1 MDLNQFTCRCM
12 KKTALLLFAFVSPI
26 ILCGQ
31 DFLSDSAAIKISYG
45 STPDRKVEGQNV
57 EIGGSQFE
65 LMTPLYYHEGSNWSF
80 GAGLRYQSTDLDV
93 SSSAFLNE
101 DQLHSLE
108 LALFL
113 SKDYSDT
120 LKGIALFV
128 PGMSGDFDA
137 TGSDAMNYMAL
148 AGVRWKQS
156 ETFQWIF
163 GAFYSTGFDDDMF
176 LPAIGF
182 MWEPSD
188 QMDLVFAGPIL
199 RYRYSLSDSIDL
211 ILGGQFSG
219 NRWLTEADYGSGV
232 TEREFAMTAYRLY
245 TTLQWNPSE
254 KHGVFASIG
263 AELGREV
270 ALKYTNGVESDRDLK
285 SAPSFEVGYRYRF

>member
-1 MDLNQFTCRCM
+1 
-12 KKTALLLFAFVSPI
+12 
-26 ILCGQ
+26 
-31 DFLSDSAAIKISYG
+31 
-45 STPDRKVEGQNV
+45 
-57 EIGGSQFE
+57 
-65 LMTPLYYHEGSNWSF
+65 
-80 GAGLRYQSTDLDV
+80 
-93 SSSAFLNE
+93 
-101 DQLHSLE
+101 
-108 LALFL
+108 
-113 SKDYSDT
+113 
-120 LKGIALFV
+120 
-128 PGMSGDFDA
+128 
-137 TGSDAMNYMAL
+137 MNYMAL

-188 QMDLVFAGPIL
+188 QMYLVFAGPII
-199 RYRYSLSDSIDL
+199 RYRYSLTDSIDW

-219 NRWLTEADYGSGV
+219 NRWKTEGQYVGGNDP
-232 TEREFAMTAYRLY
+232 EFAMTAYRLY
-245 TTLQWNPSE
+245 TTLQWNTSE

-285 SAPSFEVGYRYRF
+285 SAPSFEIGYRYRF

>member
-1 MDLNQFTCRCM
+1 M
-12 KKTALLLFAFVSPI
+12 KKIALIFTLIASHLVLTA
-26 ILCGQ
+26 Q
-31 DFLSDSAAIKISYG
+31 DFISDSAAIKISYG
-45 STPDRKVEGQNV
+45 SSPDRKVEGTNV
-57 EIGGSQFE
+57 EIGGSQWE
-65 LMTPLYYHEGSNWSF
+65 LMTPLYYHDGGDWSF
-80 GAGLRYQSTDLDV
+80 GAGLRYQSTDIDISD
-93 SSSAFLNE
+93 SSFLME
-101 DQLHSLE
+101 DHLQSIE

-128 PGMSGDFDA
+128 PGMAGDFDA

-148 AGVRWKQS
+148 AGVRWQKS

-188 QMDLVFAGPIL
+188 QMDLVFAGPII
-199 RYRYSLSDSIDL
+199 RYRYSLSDSVDW

-219 NRWLTEADYGSGV
+219 NRWKTEGQYTGGNDP
-232 TEREFAMTAYRLY
+232 EFAMTAYRLY

-270 ALKYTNGVESDRDLK
+270 ALKYTNGVESDQDLK
-285 SAPSFEVGYRYRF
+285 SAPSFEIGYRFRF

>member
-1 MDLNQFTCRCM
+1 M
-12 KKTALLLFAFVSPI
+12 KKIALIFTLIASHLALTA
-26 ILCGQ
+26 Q
-31 DFLSDSAAIKISYG
+31 DFISDSAAIKISYG
-45 STPDRKVEGQNV
+45 SSPDRKIEGTNV
-57 EIGGSQFE
+57 EIGGSQWE
-65 LMTPLYYHEGSNWSF
+65 LMTPLYYHDGGDWSF
-80 GAGLRYQSTDLDV
+80 GAGLRYQSTDIDISD
-93 SSSAFLNE
+93 SSFLME
-101 DQLHSLE
+101 DHLQSLE

-128 PGMSGDFDA
+128 PGMAGDFDA

-148 AGVRWKQS
+148 AGVRWQKS

-188 QMDLVFAGPIL
+188 QMDLVFAGPII
-199 RYRYSLSDSIDL
+199 RYRYSLSDSVDW

-219 NRWLTEADYGSGV
+219 NRWKTEGQYTGGNDP
-232 TEREFAMTAYRLY
+232 EFAMTAYRLY
-245 TTLQWNPSE
+245 TTVQWNPSE

-270 ALKYTNGVESDRDLK
+270 ALKYTNGVESDQDLK
-285 SAPSFEVGYRYRF
+285 SAPSFEIGYRFRF

>member
-1 MDLNQFTCRCM
+1 M
-12 KKTALLLFAFVSPI
+12 KKIALIFTLIASHLVLTA
-26 ILCGQ
+26 Q
-31 DFLSDSAAIKISYG
+31 DFISDSAAIKISYG
-45 STPDRKVEGQNV
+45 SSPDRKVEGTNV
-57 EIGGSQFE
+57 EIGGSQWE
-65 LMTPLYYHEGSNWSF
+65 LMTPLYYHDGGDWSF
-80 GAGLRYQSTDLDV
+80 GAGLRYQSTDIDISD
-93 SSSAFLNE
+93 SSFLME
-101 DQLHSLE
+101 DHLQSLE

-128 PGMSGDFDA
+128 PGMAGDFDA

-148 AGVRWKQS
+148 AGVRWQKS

-188 QMDLVFAGPIL
+188 QMDLVFAGPII
-199 RYRYSLSDSIDL
+199 RYRYSLSDSVDW

-219 NRWLTEADYGSGV
+219 NRWKTEGQYAGGNDP
-232 TEREFAMTAYRLY
+232 EFAMTAYRLY

-270 ALKYTNGVESDRDLK
+270 ALKYTNGVESDQDLK
-285 SAPSFEVGYRYRF
+285 SAPSFEIGYRFRF

>member
-1 MDLNQFTCRCM
+1 MN
-12 KKTALLLFAFVSPI
+12 KAALLLLALSSPLFTFA
-26 ILCGQ
+26 Q
-31 DFLSDSAAIKISYG
+31 DFISDSAAIKISYG
-45 STPDRKVEGQNV
+45 STPDRKVEGTNIEV
-57 EIGGSQFE
+57 GGNQWE
-65 LMTPLYYHEGSNWSF
+65 LMTPLYYHDGGNWSF
-80 GAGLRYQSTDLDV
+80 GAGLRYQSTDIDI
-93 SSSAFLNE
+93 SDATFLNE

-128 PGMSGDFDA
+128 PGMAGDFDA
-137 TGSDAMNYMAL
+137 TGNDAMNYMAL
-148 AGVRWKQS
+148 AGVRWLQS

-188 QMDLVFAGPIL
+188 QMDLVFAGPII
-199 RYRYSLSDSIDL
+199 RYRYSLSDSVDWIV
-211 ILGGQFSG
+211 GGQFSG
-219 NRWLTEADYGSGV
+219 NRWLTEADYPTGP

-270 ALKYTNGVESDRDLK
+270 ALKGTGLDIDNDVE
-285 SAPSFEVGYRYRF
+285 SAPSFEIGYRFRF

>member
-1 MDLNQFTCRCM
+1 M
-12 KKTALLLFAFVSPI
+12 KKSVLILIALACPIFVHS
-26 ILCGQ
+26 Q
-31 DFLSDSAAIKISYG
+31 DFMSDSAAVKISYG
-45 STPDRKVEGQNV
+45 SIPDRKVEGTNT
-57 EIGGSQFE
+57 EIGANQWE
-65 LMTPLYYHEGSNWSF
+65 LMTPLYYHGGEDWSF
-80 GAGLRYQSTDLDV
+80 GAGLRYQSTDVEV
-93 SSSAFLNE
+93 SDSTFLNE
-101 DQLHSLE
+101 DRLHSLE

-113 SKDYSDT
+113 SKDYSEK

-137 TGSDAMNYMAL
+137 TGSDAMNYMAM

-176 LPAIGF
+176 LPAVGF

-188 QMDLVFAGPIL
+188 HTDLVFAGPIV
-199 RYRYSLSDSIDL
+199 RYRYSLNDSLDWIV
-211 ILGGQFSG
+211 GGQFSG
-219 NRWLTEADYGSGV
+219 NRWLTEADYVAGPS
-232 TEREFAMTAYRLY
+232 EREFAISAYRLY

-270 ALKYTNGVESDRDLK
+270 ALKGTNLDEDKDLK
-285 SAPSFEVGYRYRF
+285 SAPSFEIGYRFRF

>member
-1 MDLNQFTCRCM
+1 M
-12 KKTALLLFAFVSPI
+12 KKTALIFTLIASHLVLTA
-26 ILCGQ
+26 Q
-31 DFLSDSAAIKISYG
+31 DFISDSAAIKISYG
-45 STPDRKVEGQNV
+45 SSPDRKVEGTNV
-57 EIGGSQFE
+57 EIGGSQWE
-65 LMTPLYYHEGSNWSF
+65 LMTPLYYHDGGDWSF
-80 GAGLRYQSTDLDV
+80 GAGLRYQSTDIDISD
-93 SSSAFLNE
+93 SSFLME
-101 DQLHSLE
+101 DHLQSLE

-128 PGMSGDFDA
+128 PGMAGDFDA

-148 AGVRWKQS
+148 AGVRWQKS

-188 QMDLVFAGPIL
+188 QMDLVFAGPII
-199 RYRYSLSDSIDL
+199 RYRYSLSDSVDW

-219 NRWLTEADYGSGV
+219 NRWKTEGQYTGGNDP
-232 TEREFAMTAYRLY
+232 EFAMTAYRLY

-270 ALKYTNGVESDRDLK
+270 ALKYTNGVESDQDLK
-285 SAPSFEVGYRYRF
+285 SAPSFEIGYRFRF

>member
-1 MDLNQFTCRCM
+1 M
-12 KKTALLLFAFVSPI
+12 KKIALIFTLIAIHLALTA
-26 ILCGQ
+26 Q
-31 DFLSDSAAIKISYG
+31 DFISDSAAIKISYG
-45 STPDRKVEGQNV
+45 SSPDRKIEGTNV
-57 EIGGSQFE
+57 EIGGSQWE
-65 LMTPLYYHEGSNWSF
+65 LMTPLYYHDGGDWSF
-80 GAGLRYQSTDLDV
+80 GAGLRYQSTDIDISD
-93 SSSAFLNE
+93 SSFLME
-101 DQLHSLE
+101 DHLQSLE

-128 PGMSGDFDA
+128 PGMAGDFDA

-148 AGVRWKQS
+148 AGVRWQKS

-188 QMDLVFAGPIL
+188 QMDLVFAGPII
-199 RYRYSLSDSIDL
+199 RYRYSLSDSVDW

-219 NRWLTEADYGSGV
+219 NRWKTEGQYTGGNDP
-232 TEREFAMTAYRLY
+232 EFAMTAYRLY

-270 ALKYTNGVESDRDLK
+270 ALKYTNGVESDQDLK
-285 SAPSFEVGYRYRF
+285 SAPSFEIGYRFRF

>member
-1 MDLNQFTCRCM
+1 M
-12 KKTALLLFAFVSPI
+12 KKSALIFIAMACPIFVHS
-26 ILCGQ
+26 Q
-31 DFLSDSAAIKISYG
+31 DFMSDSAAVKISYG
-45 STPDRKVEGQNV
+45 SIPDRKVEGTNI
-57 EIGGSQFE
+57 EIGANQWE
-65 LMTPLYYHEGSNWSF
+65 LMTPLYYHGGEDWSF
-80 GAGLRYQSTDLDV
+80 GAGLRYQSTDVEV
-93 SSSAFLNE
+93 SDSSFLNE
-101 DQLHSLE
+101 DRLHSLE
-108 LALFL
+108 LAIFL
-113 SKDYSDT
+113 SKDYSEA

-137 TGSDAMNYMAL
+137 TGSDAMNYMAM

-176 LPAIGF
+176 LPAVGF

-188 QMDLVFAGPIL
+188 HTDLVFAGPIV
-199 RYRYSLSDSIDL
+199 RYRYSLNDSLDWIV
-211 ILGGQFSG
+211 GGQFSG
-219 NRWLTEADYGSGV
+219 NRWLTEANYGSGV
-232 TEREFAMTAYRLY
+232 TEREFAITAYRLY

-270 ALKYTNGVESDRDLK
+270 ALKGTNLDEDKDLK
-285 SAPSFEVGYRYRF
+285 SAPSFEIGYRFRF

>member
-1 MDLNQFTCRCM
+1 M
-12 KKTALLLFAFVSPI
+12 KKIALIFTLIASHLVLTA
-26 ILCGQ
+26 Q
-31 DFLSDSAAIKISYG
+31 DFISDSAAIKISYG
-45 STPDRKVEGQNV
+45 SSPDRKVEGTNV
-57 EIGGSQFE
+57 EIGGSQWE
-65 LMTPLYYHEGSNWSF
+65 LMTPLYYHDGGDWSF
-80 GAGLRYQSTDLDV
+80 GAGLRYQSTDIDISD
-93 SSSAFLNE
+93 SSFLME
-101 DQLHSLE
+101 DHLQSLE

-128 PGMSGDFDA
+128 PGMAGDFDA

-148 AGVRWKQS
+148 AGVRWQKS

-188 QMDLVFAGPIL
+188 QMDLVFAGPII
-199 RYRYSLSDSIDL
+199 RYRYSLSDSVDW

-219 NRWLTEADYGSGV
+219 NRWKTEGQYTGGNDP
-232 TEREFAMTAYRLY
+232 EFAMTAYRLY

-270 ALKYTNGVESDRDLK
+270 ALKYTNGVESDQDLK
-285 SAPSFEVGYRYRF
+285 SAPRIEIGYRFRF

>member
-1 MDLNQFTCRCM
+1 MYKRLSS
-12 KKTALLLFAFVSPI
+12 LLFLLPLLAF
-26 ILCGQ
+26 GQ
-31 DFLSDSAAIKISYG
+31 DFISDSAAIKVSYG
-45 STPDRKVEGQNV
+45 SFPDRKIEGTND
-57 EIGGSQFE
+57 EIGASQWE
-65 LMTPLYYHEGSNWSF
+65 LMTPVYYHDGGSWSF
-80 GAGLRYQSTDLDV
+80 GAGLRYQSTDIDFSNADL
-93 SSSAFLNE
+93 LNE
-101 DQLHSLE
+101 DQLHTLE

-148 AGVRWKQS
+148 AGVRWQQS

-163 GAFYSTGFDDDMF
+163 GAYYSTGFDDDMF
-176 LPAIGF
+176 LPAVGF

-188 QMDLVFAGPIL
+188 DMDFVFAGPII
-199 RYRYSLSDSIDL
+199 RYRYSLTDSVDWIV
-211 ILGGQFSG
+211 GGQFSG
-219 NRWLTEADYGSGV
+219 NRWLTEAVYSTGPR
-232 TEREFAMTAYRLY
+232 EREFAMTAYRLY
-245 TTLQWNPSE
+245 TTVQWNPSE

-270 ALKYTNGVESDRDLK
+270 ALKGNGLDIDTDVK
-285 SAPSFEVGYRYRF
+285 SAPSFEIGYRFRF

>member
-1 MDLNQFTCRCM
+1 M
-12 KKTALLLFAFVSPI
+12 KKIALIFTLIASHLVLTA
-26 ILCGQ
+26 Q
-31 DFLSDSAAIKISYG
+31 DFISDSAAIKISYG
-45 STPDRKVEGQNV
+45 SSPDRKVEGTNV
-57 EIGGSQFE
+57 EIGGSQWE
-65 LMTPLYYHEGSNWSF
+65 LMTPLYYHDGGDWSF
-80 GAGLRYQSTDLDV
+80 GAGLRYQSTDIDISD
-93 SSSAFLNE
+93 SSFLME
-101 DQLHSLE
+101 DHLQSLE

-128 PGMSGDFDA
+128 PGMAGDFDA

-148 AGVRWKQS
+148 AGVRWQKS

-188 QMDLVFAGPIL
+188 QMDLVFAGPII
-199 RYRYSLSDSIDL
+199 RYRYSLSDSVDWIV
-211 ILGGQFSG
+211 GGQFSG
-219 NRWLTEADYGSGV
+219 NRWKTEGQYTGGNDP
-232 TEREFAMTAYRLY
+232 EFAMTAYRLY

-270 ALKYTNGVESDRDLK
+270 ALKYTNGVESDQDLK
-285 SAPSFEVGYRYRF
+285 SAPSFEIGYRFRF

>member
-1 MDLNQFTCRCM
+1 MN
-12 KKTALLLFAFVSPI
+12 KTALLLLALSSP
-26 ILCGQ
+26 LVTFGQ
-31 DFLSDSAAIKISYG
+31 DFISDSAAIKISYG
-45 STPDRKVEGQNV
+45 TSPDRKVEGTNV
-57 EIGGSQFE
+57 DIGGSQLE
-65 LMTPLYYHEGSNWSF
+65 LMTPLYYHDGGDWQF
-80 GAGLRYQSTDLDV
+80 GAGLRYQSTDIEV
-93 SSSAFLNE
+93 SDPTFLNE
-101 DQLHSLE
+101 DRLHSVE

-113 SKDYSDT
+113 SKDYSET

-128 PGMSGDFDA
+128 PGMAGDFDA

-163 GAFYSTGFDDDMF
+163 GAFYSTGFDDDML

-188 QMDLVFAGPIL
+188 QSDLVFAGPIA
-199 RYRYSLSDSIDL
+199 RYRYSLNDSLDL

-219 NRWLTEADYGSGV
+219 NRWKTESQYAAGKDP
-232 TEREFAMTAYRLY
+232 EFAMTAYRLY
-245 TTLQWNPSE
+245 STLQWNPSE

-270 ALKYTNGVESDRDLK
+270 ALEYTNGLEVDRDLK

>member
-1 MDLNQFTCRCM
+1 M
-12 KKTALLLFAFVSPI
+12 KKIALIFTLIASHLVLTA
-26 ILCGQ
+26 Q
-31 DFLSDSAAIKISYG
+31 DFISDSAAIKISYG
-45 STPDRKVEGQNV
+45 SSPDRKVEGTNV
-57 EIGGSQFE
+57 EIGGSQWE
-65 LMTPLYYHEGSNWSF
+65 LMTPLYYHDGGDWSF
-80 GAGLRYQSTDLDV
+80 GAGLRYQSTDIDISD
-93 SSSAFLNE
+93 SSFLME
-101 DQLHSLE
+101 DHLQSLE

-128 PGMSGDFDA
+128 PGMAGDFDA

-148 AGVRWKQS
+148 AGVRWQKS

-188 QMDLVFAGPIL
+188 QMDLVFAGPII
-199 RYRYSLSDSIDL
+199 RYRYSLSDSVDW

-219 NRWLTEADYGSGV
+219 NRWKTEGQYTGGNDP
-232 TEREFAMTAYRLY
+232 EFAMTAYRFY

-270 ALKYTNGVESDRDLK
+270 ALKYTNGVESDQDLK
-285 SAPSFEVGYRYRF
+285 SAPSFEIGYRFRF

>member
-1 MDLNQFTCRCM
+1 MLIASHLVL
-12 KKTALLLFAFVSPI
+12 TA
-26 ILCGQ
+26 Q
-31 DFLSDSAAIKISYG
+31 DFISDSAAIKISYG
-45 STPDRKVEGQNV
+45 SSPDRKVEGTNV
-57 EIGGSQFE
+57 EIGGSQWE
-65 LMTPLYYHEGSNWSF
+65 LMTPLYYHDGGDWSF
-80 GAGLRYQSTDLDV
+80 GAGLRYQSTDIDISD
-93 SSSAFLNE
+93 SSFLME
-101 DQLHSLE
+101 DHLQSLE

-128 PGMSGDFDA
+128 PGMAGDFDA

-148 AGVRWKQS
+148 AGVRWQKS

-188 QMDLVFAGPIL
+188 QMDLVFAGPII
-199 RYRYSLSDSIDL
+199 RYRYSLSDSVDW

-219 NRWLTEADYGSGV
+219 NRWKTEGQYTGGNDP
-232 TEREFAMTAYRLY
+232 EFAMTAYRLY

-270 ALKYTNGVESDRDLK
+270 ALKYTNGVESDQDLK
-285 SAPSFEVGYRYRF
+285 SAPSFEIGYRFRF

>member
-1 MDLNQFTCRCM
+1 MN
-12 KKTALLLFAFVSPI
+12 KTLSFLLLLLLPLLAF
-26 ILCGQ
+26 GQ
-31 DFLSDSAAIKISYG
+31 DFISDSAAIKVSYG
-45 STPDRKVEGQNV
+45 SFPDRKIEGTND
-57 EIGGSQFE
+57 EIGASQWE
-65 LMTPLYYHEGSNWSF
+65 LMTPLYYHDGGSWSF
-80 GAGLRYQSTDLDV
+80 GAGLGYQSTDIDV
-93 SSSAFLNE
+93 SNDNLLNE

-113 SKDYSDT
+113 SKDYSET

-163 GAFYSTGFDDDMF
+163 GAFYSTGYDDDMF

-188 QMDLVFAGPIL
+188 QMDLVFAGPLI
-199 RYRYSLSDSIDL
+199 RYRYSLTDSVDWIS
-211 ILGGQFSG
+211 GGQFSG
-219 NRWLTEADYGSGV
+219 NRWKTEGQYTGGNDP
-232 TEREFAMTAYRLY
+232 EFAMTAYRLY

-270 ALKYTNGVESDRDLK
+270 ALKYTNGVESDQDLK
-285 SAPSFEVGYRYRF
+285 SAPSFEIGYRFRF

>member
-1 MDLNQFTCRCM
+1 M
-12 KKTALLLFAFVSPI
+12 
-26 ILCGQ
+26 
-31 DFLSDSAAIKISYG
+31 
-45 STPDRKVEGQNV
+45 
-57 EIGGSQFE
+57 
-65 LMTPLYYHEGSNWSF
+65 
-80 GAGLRYQSTDLDV
+80 
-93 SSSAFLNE
+93 E
-101 DQLHSLE
+101 DHLQSLE

-128 PGMSGDFDA
+128 PGMAGDFDA

-148 AGVRWKQS
+148 AGVRWQKS

-188 QMDLVFAGPIL
+188 QMDLVFAGPII
-199 RYRYSLSDSIDL
+199 RYRYSLSDSVDW

-219 NRWLTEADYGSGV
+219 NRWKTEGQYTGGNDP
-232 TEREFAMTAYRLY
+232 EFAMTAYRLY

-270 ALKYTNGVESDRDLK
+270 ALKYTNGVESDQDLK
-285 SAPSFEVGYRYRF
+285 SAPSFEIGYRFRF

>member
-1 MDLNQFTCRCM
+1 M
-12 KKTALLLFAFVSPI
+12 KKIALFFTLIASHLVLTA
-26 ILCGQ
+26 Q
-31 DFLSDSAAIKISYG
+31 DFISDSAAIKISYG
-45 STPDRKVEGQNV
+45 SSPDRKVEGTNV
-57 EIGGSQFE
+57 EIGGSQWE
-65 LMTPLYYHEGSNWSF
+65 LMTPLYYHDGGDWSF
-80 GAGLRYQSTDLDV
+80 GAGLRYQSTDIDISD
-93 SSSAFLNE
+93 SSFLME
-101 DQLHSLE
+101 DHLQSLE

-128 PGMSGDFDA
+128 PGMAGDFDA

-148 AGVRWKQS
+148 AGVRWQKS

-188 QMDLVFAGPIL
+188 QMDLVFAGPII
-199 RYRYSLSDSIDL
+199 RYRYSLSDSVDW

-219 NRWLTEADYGSGV
+219 NRWKTEGQYTGGNDP
-232 TEREFAMTAYRLY
+232 EFAMTAYRLY

-270 ALKYTNGVESDRDLK
+270 ALKYTNGVESDQDLK
-285 SAPSFEVGYRYRF
+285 SAPSFEIGYRFRF